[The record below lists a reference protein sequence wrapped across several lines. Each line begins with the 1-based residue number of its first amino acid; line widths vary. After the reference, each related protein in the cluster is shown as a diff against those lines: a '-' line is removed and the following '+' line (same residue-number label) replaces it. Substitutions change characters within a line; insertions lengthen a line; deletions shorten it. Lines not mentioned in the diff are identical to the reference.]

1 MSHRNATRFLAALAA
16 LLLLLGA
23 GVPVLAHVAVQDL
36 GPGGQAARAD
46 TSVAWRLYLPL
57 ILNETPPTPPTPT
70 DTPTATRTPTPTNT
84 PTSTNTPTPTGT
96 PTPTD
101 TPTPTGTPTATNTPT
116 PSPTPPA
123 CYQAFANGGF
133 ETDTG
138 WEIRPNPVLA
148 AYVDVPVHAGSRS
161 MRTGIPWG
169 GANVRSYSPI
179 QQAVTFPAALSAL
192 PPGYAKLS
200 FWHYNVY
207 GDEVASAASLPSR
220 AGLPRTMAELSDAI
234 FDVDFFYVIGIYE
247 DDTIDWLLVEQ
258 LDHHSFRNTVIDVR
272 QFADHQVRFQFG
284 TYNNG
289 LGGISRTFVDDAS
302 LVICPAGATPTS
314 TPTRTRTPTPTSTPT
329 DTRTPTPTSTPTRTR
344 TPTSTPTVS
353 TTPAAPYLR
362 QTLSLPVDV
371 YPAGV
376 AVKADGQ
383 KVYVAQQAG
392 KVSKLAVI
400 QALPAL
406 GSATTIALGTAE
418 TAPNGVARIGAA
430 GRVAVALRDT
440 SNAWVVDAETGVDV
454 ATIPANL
461 WPAGVAV
468 HDGYGYIANYGNDT
482 ITVFDPATLAATG
495 TLYVGHEP
503 SHFAVTPG
511 EDLFASMHGNGEIV
525 RLRNGLVAGHFYGI
539 TAPYGLAYE
548 PATGRLY
555 IANRGPA
562 HTVTVL
568 DGGSG
573 AVVGTIPIG
582 QEPYVIAL
590 NPLTGHLFVA
600 CGNRVKVYRTS
611 TYALVADIAV
621 PAGAEEGIA
630 FDPVTQRVY
639 VTSRTGHA
647 LSAIQDVADGPSAT
661 GIQQQP
667 WWLRLFGG

>member
-23 GVPVLAHVAVQDL
+23 GVPVLAHVSGQDV
-36 GPGGQAARAD
+36 GPHGQPAGPDGQILR
-46 TSVAWRLYLPL
+46 VYLPL
-57 ILNETPPTPPTPT
+57 IVLEIPPP
-70 DTPTATRTPTPTNT
+70 TPTPTNT
-84 PTSTNTPTPTGT
+84 ATPTNTPAPTNTPTPTAT
-96 PTPTD
+96 PTR
-101 TPTPTGTPTATNTPT
+101 TPTNTPT
-116 PSPTPPA
+116 LSPTPPA

-133 ETDTG
+133 ESDAG

-192 PPGYAKLS
+192 PPGYAKLA

-234 FDVDFFYVIGIYE
+234 FDIDFFYVIGIYE

-302 LVICPAGATPTS
+302 LVICPAGA
-314 TPTRTRTPTPTSTPT
+314 TPTSTPT

-406 GSATTIALGTAE
+406 GSATAIALGPEE
-418 TAPNGVARIGAA
+418 TAPNGVARVDAA
-430 GRVAVALRDT
+430 GRVVVALRDT

-482 ITVFDPATLAATG
+482 ITVFDPAMLAATG

-525 RLRNGLVAGHFYGI
+525 RLRNGLVAGHFYGL
-539 TAPYGLAYE
+539 TAPYGLAFE
-548 PATGRLY
+548 PASGRLY
-555 IANRGPA
+555 VANRGPS

-568 DGGSG
+568 NGTSG

-582 QEPYVIAL
+582 QEPYVLAL

-600 CGNRVKVYRTS
+600 CGDRVKVYRTS

-621 PAGAEEGIA
+621 PTGAEEGIA

-661 GIQQQP
+661 GIQHHP

>member
-1 MSHRNATRFLAALAA
+1 MDRKSAAR
-16 LLLLLGA
+16 LLIAFASIVVLLGA
-23 GVPVLAHVAVQDL
+23 GLPALAHVAGQDVGPL
-36 GPGGQAARAD
+36 GQPAGPEVPIA
-46 TSVAWRLYLPL
+46 SRLYLPL
-57 ILNETPPTPPTPT
+57 IMLETPSPTPT
-70 DTPTATRTPTPTNT
+70 PTNTATPTNTPTLTNTPTPTNT
-84 PTSTNTPTPTGT
+84 PTLTNTPTPTN
-96 PTPTD
+96 
-101 TPTPTGTPTATNTPT
+101 TPTATNTPT

-123 CYQAFANGGF
+123 CYQAFINGGF
-133 ETDTG
+133 ESGTG
-138 WEIRPNPVLA
+138 WELRPNPVLA

-169 GANVRSYSPI
+169 GANVKSYSPI
-179 QQAVTFPAALSAL
+179 QQTVTFPEALSAL

-207 GDEVASAASLPSR
+207 GDEVASAAALPNR
-220 AGLPRTMAELSDAI
+220 AALPRTVAELSDAI

-302 LVICPAGATPTS
+302 LVICPAGTPPTATFTPT
-314 TPTRTRTPTPTSTPT
+314 PTRTPTPTN
-329 DTRTPTPTSTPTRTR
+329 
-344 TPTSTPTVS
+344 TPTVS
-353 TTPAAPYLR
+353 LTPTLPYLR
-362 QTLSLPVDV
+362 QALSLPADV
-371 YPAGV
+371 YPAGI

-383 KVYVAQQAG
+383 KVYVAQQVG

-406 GSATTIALGTAE
+406 GSPTAIALGTTE
-418 TAPNGVARIGAA
+418 TAPNGVARVDAA

-440 SNAWVVDAETGVDV
+440 ANAWVVDAETGANV

-461 WPAGVAV
+461 LPNGVAV

-482 ITVFDPATLAATG
+482 ITVFDPVTFATID

-503 SHFAVTPG
+503 SHFAVTSG

-525 RLRNGLVAGHFYGI
+525 RLRNGSIAGHFYGI

-548 PATGRLY
+548 PASGRLY
-555 IANRGPA
+555 VANRGPS

-568 DGGSG
+568 NGTSG
-573 AVVGTIPIG
+573 AVIGTVPLG
-582 QEPYVIAL
+582 QEPYVLAL

-600 CGNRVKVYRTS
+600 CGDRVKVYRTD
-611 TYALVADIAV
+611 THALIADIAV
-621 PAGAEEGIA
+621 TTGAEEGIA
-630 FDPVTQRVY
+630 VDATTNRVY
-639 VTSRTGHA
+639 VTSRAGHA
-647 LSAIQDVADGPSAT
+647 ISVIQDVANPPGSA
-661 GIQQQP
+661 GAERRP
-667 WWLRLFGG
+667 WWQRLLGRLGVE